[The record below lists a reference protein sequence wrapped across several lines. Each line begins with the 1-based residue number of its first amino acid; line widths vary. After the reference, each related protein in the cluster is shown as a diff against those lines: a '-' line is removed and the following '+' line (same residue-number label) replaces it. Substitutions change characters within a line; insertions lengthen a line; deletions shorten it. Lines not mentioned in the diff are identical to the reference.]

1 MSKNI
6 CILPI
11 LRHHTHF
18 FVKKLKKI
26 PNCQF
31 CLFFDI
37 FIKNAKIKKS
47 DSQNPKKWLSCIIK
61 LEIFGRS
68 IFFSNSSL
76 FSNSSF
82 NLLWQILL
90 KWWKIL
96 LSIWEPRNFIFFFQ
110 NYYLYFLLSI
120 FFQFEKH
127 ETLFSSFSLL
137 LIWEAGIFIF
147 FF

>member
-18 FVKKLKKI
+18 FVKKMKKI

-61 LEIFGRS
+61 LEILDFQVETNGKRG
-68 IFFSNSSL
+68 FCKQFLNSV
-76 FSNSSF
+76 
-82 NLLWQILL
+82 
-90 KWWKIL
+90 KVEEKIMK
-96 LSIWEPRNFIFFFQ
+96 INFC
-110 NYYLYFLLSI
+110 
-120 FFQFEKH
+120 
-127 ETLFSSFSLL
+127 T
-137 LIWEAGIFIF
+137 
-147 FF
+147 